1 MKKENNKLIAITG
14 ASGFI
19 GSHLVN
25 FMKDKGFS
33 VRVLIN
39 KTDLKRDDI
48 EKFYGSIN
56 NQGIIKKFLKNV
68 NIVFHL
74 ASALGNRI
82 ISNEEFLNINKN
94 GTENLLKIAV
104 EQGVEKVVH
113 FSSAG
118 VYGKSS
124 GLTPLKEY
132 DTLNPVDIYEKS
144 KLEGEKIVSSYTD
157 KLNISIIR
165 PGWAY
170 GEGDR
175 RTFKLIKQIN
185 SGLFFIVGKGNKLQ
199 SPIYIDDLIE
209 AAYKIS
215 LNGKNGEI
223 YNAGGTPIQ
232 IKKMVDQIVR
242 SLKKKILPFKMPLFL
257 IYPPAF
263 ILEKLFSFFN
273 KEAPLTTSKLAFF
286 IRGKPLNSDKL
297 NNELNIKSEI
307 SFSEG
312 IKKAI
317 KWYKKM
323 NWL

>member
-1 MKKENNKLIAITG
+1 MKKNNKKLIAITG

-19 GSHLVN
+19 GSHLVS
-25 FMKDKGFS
+25 FMKNKGFR

-48 EKFYGSIN
+48 DKFYGSIN
-56 NQGIIKKFLKNV
+56 NKQVIKEILEGV

-94 GTENLLKIAV
+94 GTETLLKIAV
-104 EQGVEKVVH
+104 EQGVEKIVH

-124 GLTPLKEY
+124 GLIPLKE
-132 DTLNPVDIYEKS
+132 DDALNPVDIYEKS
-144 KLEGEKIVSSYTD
+144 KLEGEKIALSYTD
-157 KLNISIIR
+157 KLNISLIR

-170 GEGDR
+170 GGGDR

-209 AAYKIS
+209 AAYEIALK
-215 LNGKNGEI
+215 GGNGEI
-223 YNAGGTPIQ
+223 YNAGGTSIPIKTIVNQ
-232 IKKMVDQIVR
+232 IAE
-242 SLKKKILPFKMPLFL
+242 SLKKKIIPYKMPLFL
-257 IYPPAF
+257 IYTPTF

-297 NNELNIKSEI
+297 NNELKIKAET

-312 IKKAI
+312 IEKAI

>member
-14 ASGFI
+14 GSGFI

-25 FMKDKGFS
+25 FMKDKGFRA
-33 VRVLIN
+33 RVLIN

-56 NQGIIKKFLKNV
+56 NEQVIKKILEGV

-94 GTENLLKIAV
+94 GTETLLKIAV

-124 GLTPLKEY
+124 GLIPLKE
-132 DTLNPVDIYEKS
+132 DNILNPIDIYEKS
-144 KLEGEKIVSSYTD
+144 KLEGEKIALSYTD

-209 AAYKIS
+209 AVYEIASK
-215 LNGKNGEI
+215 GGNGEI
-223 YNAGGTPIQ
+223 YNAGGTSIPIKIMVNQ
-232 IKKMVDQIVR
+232 IAK
-242 SLKKKILPFKMPLFL
+242 SLKKKILPLKMPLFL

-263 ILEKLFSFFN
+263 LLEKLFSFFN

-297 NNELNIKSEI
+297 NNELNIKPET